1 MKLKPCSKN
10 RKLIAWLVLDA
21 LEAPRAAALRDHL
34 RQCEGC
40 RRYCEELSNV
50 TEELAA
56 ATRDSEVETSERFH
70 QRVANQLAQAPAR
83 SVWDAM
89 AALLRAP
96 APGWRLVL
104 PAVAALVIAVV
115 VIFAARHPA
124 PISRP
129 EAPTPQA
136 ASPTS
141 PGGGL
146 PPTIAYY
153 QMIASQSLDK
163 LDEVLTRTGNQRLP
177 PAPLYTASSLGLADS
192 SP

>member
-1 MKLKPCSKN
+1 MKPCSKN
-10 RKLIAWLVLDA
+10 RKLIAWLVLDM

-40 RRYCEELSNV
+40 RCYCEELSNV
-50 TEELAA
+50 TEELGA
-56 ATRDSEVETSERFH
+56 ATQGSEAEASERFH
-70 QRVANQLAQAPAR
+70 QRVANQLTQARPR
-83 SVWDAM
+83 SVWDALV
-89 AALLRAP
+89 ALLRPP
-96 APGWRLVL
+96 APGRHLVL
-104 PAVAALVIAVV
+104 PAAAALVIALV
-115 VIFAARHPA
+115 VIVAARHPA

-136 ASPTS
+136 MSPTS
-141 PGGGL
+141 HTGGL
-146 PPTIAYY
+146 SPTIAYY

-177 PAPLYTASSLGLADS
+177 PAPLYTASSLGLADL